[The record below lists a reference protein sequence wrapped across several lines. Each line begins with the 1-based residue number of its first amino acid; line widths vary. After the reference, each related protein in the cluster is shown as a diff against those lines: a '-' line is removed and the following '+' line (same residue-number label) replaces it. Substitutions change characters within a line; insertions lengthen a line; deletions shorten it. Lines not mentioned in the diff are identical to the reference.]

1 MNTFLTALMFFT
13 RIPVPANLPYSK
25 ELLNRALR
33 FFPVVGAIVGFVGV
47 AVLWLALYIF
57 PLHLAILMSMV
68 ATIFITGAFHED
80 GFADFCDGYG
90 GGITKER
97 ILEIM
102 KDSRLGTYGTI
113 GLVAVLAVKFMT
125 LASIPVP
132 QLFITLVAGH
142 IFSRFVPVVLVYTTP
157 YIREDKHSK
166 AKPIGNQ
173 TSEKSLLIA
182 LFTGIL
188 PFFFFSWMTIL
199 AVIIVSAAIFFL
211 FRMYIMKRTGGYSG
225 DVLGALQQL
234 IEVGFYLTV
243 CAIIIWFQP

>member
-33 FFPVVGAIVGFVGV
+33 FFPAVGAIVGVVGV

-57 PLHLAILMSMV
+57 PLHLAILLSMV

-90 GGITKER
+90 GGMTKER

-113 GLVAVLAVKFMT
+113 GLVAVLAVKFLT
-125 LASIPVP
+125 LATIPVP
-132 QLFITLVAGH
+132 HLFTVLITGH
-142 IFSRFVPVVLVYTTP
+142 VFSRFVPVVLVYTTP
-157 YIREDKHSK
+157 YIREDAMSK

-182 LFTGIL
+182 LFTAIL

-199 AVIIVSAAIFFL
+199 TVTIVSAAIFLL

-243 CAIIIWFQP
+243 CAILT